1 MAAKRA
7 LVVDDSKSARLFLA
21 RMLEKYSID
30 VDSAESAEQAIEYLT
45 HHRPPDVIFMDH
57 LMPGM
62 DGFQAL
68 TAIKNNPRTAT
79 IPVLMYTSQEGELY
93 LGQARAL
100 GAVGVLPKQIQ
111 QADVSKVLHQLHLLP
126 ERRKSEPTFVQGAG
140 AANEGDDESS
150 GRPLTDAALREHL
163 AELRRALV
171 ATLDNQSSR
180 TQADLRATLE
190 QALGRPS
197 RPAGRAV
204 PWGWIVA
211 AIAGIVAGESLYIA
225 HRESVERTALA
236 AQVAQFDASLAAGPG
251 AFGAGTSGGPGP
263 GDSFAGPSTG
273 TGASPAG
280 PGAAATMAP
289 SADSARVQPASLAQP
304 AGARP
309 VVEVV
314 PFGEA
319 PLAGSRLDALRQ
331 LFDRLTAE
339 DYHGTVDIRIFPA
352 RFCLIGDPTDGYTL
366 APDAT
371 AYTQCTLVGA
381 DPSEPTPSLQHLSVG
396 FADLAGS
403 FRAASHGA
411 ADVQVELGDPKSM
424 LVAYPPVSDSL
435 TAGEWNHA
443 ASANNRIEI
452 RVR

>member
-7 LVVDDSKSARLFLA
+7 LVVDDSKSARQFLA
-21 RMLEKYSID
+21 RMLEQYAID

-126 ERRKSEPTFVQGAG
+126 ERRSSEPVFVHGMG
-140 AANEGDDESS
+140 AAEERDGGTS

-171 ATLDNQSSR
+171 ATLDNQSNR

-190 QALGRPS
+190 QALGRPG
-197 RPAGRAV
+197 RPAGRRAV

-211 AIAGIVAGESLYIA
+211 ALAGIVAGESFYIA

-236 AQVAQFDASLAAGPG
+236 GEVAQLDALLTGRPGGSASGPS
-251 AFGAGTSGGPGP
+251 AFGAGP
-263 GDSFAGPSTG
+263 D
-273 TGASPAG
+273 AS
-280 PGAAATMAP
+280 AAMAP
-289 SADSARVQPASLAQP
+289 STESARVQPASFAQP
-304 AGARP
+304 ADAGP

-319 PLAGSRLDALRQ
+319 PLAGPRLDALRQ

-339 DYHGTVDIRIFPA
+339 GYHGTVDIRIFPA
-352 RFCLIGDPTDGYTL
+352 RFCLIGDSTDGYSL
-366 APDAT
+366 APDAA
-371 AYTQCTLVGA
+371 AYAQCTLVGA
-381 DPSEPTPSLQHLSVG
+381 DPSEPTPSPQHLSVG

-403 FRAASHGA
+403 FRAASHDA
-411 ADVQVELGDPKSM
+411 ADVQVELGDPKST

-435 TAGEWNHA
+435 TAGEWNRA
-443 ASANNRIEI
+443 ASANNRVEI